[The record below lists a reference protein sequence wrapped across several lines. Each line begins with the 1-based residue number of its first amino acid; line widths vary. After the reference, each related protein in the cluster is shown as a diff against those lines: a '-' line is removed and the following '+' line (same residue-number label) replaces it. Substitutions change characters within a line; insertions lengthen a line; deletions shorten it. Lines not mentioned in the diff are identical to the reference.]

1 MNISSPGK
9 RLFAAILD
17 LLISFIISIVVLF
30 IVGAPLAFS
39 SVMNNASDPMFM
51 FASFSYA
58 IYAFLFFNSAFIV
71 QMFFWSKGT
80 SIGKHLLRM
89 KVIDRDSQLPISFWK
104 MAFREL
110 IVKYV
115 SGLFF
120 GLGFL
125 WILIDSQYHQAW
137 HDKILNTLV
146 IDINQPS
153 L

>member
-1 MNISSPGK
+1 MNISTPVK

-17 LLISFIISIVVLF
+17 MLISFAISIIVLV
-30 IVGAPLAFS
+30 IVGAPLKFS
-39 SVMNNASDPMFM
+39 PIMNNVSDQMFM
-51 FASFSYA
+51 IASFSYA
-58 IYAFLFFNSAFIV
+58 AYAFLFLNSAFII
-71 QMFFWSKGT
+71 QLFFWSKGT
-80 SIGKHLLRM
+80 SIGKHLLKM
-89 KVIDRDSQLPISFWK
+89 KVVDKHSQLPISFWK

-146 IDINQPS
+146 IDIDES
-153 L
+153 LL